1 MRNRD
6 KKNEPNFCCF
16 VFGFHRHLI
25 SKGSPEHT
33 DTHALLAQRSE
44 RQASI
49 EAEDK
54 FDKCR

>member
-6 KKNEPNFCCF
+6 KKNEPNSCCF
-16 VFGFHRHLI
+16 VFGFHRHFI
-25 SKGSPEHT
+25 SKGSPGHT

-44 RQASI
+44 RQARI